1 MRKRWGKFHPSGGR
15 SDRGKAVVKGIIQV
29 EHVDP
34 ATLKPH
40 PRNYHTHPPGQ
51 LEHIRAS
58 LRDSGHY
65 RNVVVSSDGYILA
78 GHGVVEA
85 TLLEELPT
93 VPIYLVPHTHDS
105 PEAIRIVVG
114 DNEMARL
121 AMSSDVELA
130 KLLEELSEIG
140 PGELLGTG
148 FDEASLAEL
157 GAFISRPDEGVEADE
172 VTSPGDF
179 PEVDEN
185 ISTEHTCPKCGYRW
199 SGGK

>member
-1 MRKRWGKFHPSGGR
+1 MMRNLCWELHPSTGR
-15 SDRGKAVVKGIIQV
+15 SDRGEAVVKGIVQV

-40 PRNYHTHPPGQ
+40 PQNYRSHPPEQ

-78 GHGVVEA
+78 GHGVVKA

-93 VPIYLVPHTHDS
+93 VPIYRVPHTHDS

-121 AMSSDVELA
+121 AASSDAQLA
-130 KLLEELSEIG
+130 ELLEELAEIG
-140 PGELLGTG
+140 PGELTGTG
-148 FDEASLAEL
+148 FDEASLAAL
-157 GAFISRPDEGVEADE
+157 TGDDAGMDEA
-172 VTSPGDF
+172 TSPDDF
-179 PEVDEN
+179 PEVDED
-185 ISTEHTCPKCGYRW
+185 IPTEHTCPKCGYQW